1 MIEKKR
7 CAWCDGSGKCRNYK
21 WLMSRCVNI
30 GCGYRDYGGVCK
42 LAGRCPACGGS
53 GWV

>member
-7 CAWCDGSGKCRNYK
+7 CAWCDGSGKCRKYGQ
-21 WLMSRCVNI
+21 WG
-30 GCGYRDYGGVCK
+30 GCLGCQYSSELGCK